1 MSHCVASLQAVNGK
15 GTMLCRFVIRENL
28 ICSNT
33 EQKDLGNT
41 IANYDAEKAKV
52 SVFFSSHLYQ
62 C

>member
-1 MSHCVASLQAVNGK
+1 MEK
-15 GTMLCRFVIRENL
+15 ELCFMATVIREYL
-28 ICSNT
+28 LCSNI
-33 EQKDLGNT
+33 EQKDLGKT

>member
-1 MSHCVASLQAVNGK
+1 MEK
-15 GTMLCRFVIRENL
+15 ELCFITVVCEYL

-33 EQKDLGNT
+33 EQKDLGRT

-52 SVFFSSHLYQ
+52 SVCFGSHLYQ